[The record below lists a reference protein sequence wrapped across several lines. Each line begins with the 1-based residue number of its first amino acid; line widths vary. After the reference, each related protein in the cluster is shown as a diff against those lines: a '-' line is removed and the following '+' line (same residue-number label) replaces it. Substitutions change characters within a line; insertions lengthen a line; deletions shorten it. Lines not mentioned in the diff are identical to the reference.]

1 MTIKTGSGMSDDWGF
16 GIFINIQ
23 DRSFCVSFIKF
34 YLYVEVWKR

>member
-34 YLYVEVWKR
+34 YFYIEVWKR

>member
-16 GIFINIQ
+16 GIFINIK

-34 YLYVEVWKR
+34 YFYVEVWKR